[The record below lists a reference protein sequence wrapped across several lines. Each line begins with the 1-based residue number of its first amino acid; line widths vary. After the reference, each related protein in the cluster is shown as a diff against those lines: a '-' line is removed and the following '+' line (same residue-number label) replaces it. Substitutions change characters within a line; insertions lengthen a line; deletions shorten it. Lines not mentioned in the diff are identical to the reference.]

1 MITAKTLLAYLLQ
14 TATAFGTPIHTADIN
29 PEEAFCLAQNVFYEA
44 RGEDLKGQ
52 FAVASVTLNRAN
64 DPRYPDTICGVVQQ
78 SGKARDN
85 KRVCAFSWYC
95 DKTGKGR
102 EIPVRNRDGSVN
114 TRVADQF
121 QMAAEAAL
129 SVMSGSVAD
138 VTNGATHFHNRS
150 VKPSWASRMKRTVSI
165 DNHTFYKQR

>member
-14 TATAFGTPIHTADIN
+14 AATVFGTPIQTADIN

-44 RGEDLKGQ
+44 RGEDINGQ

-78 SGKARDN
+78 SGKTRDN

-95 DKTGKGR
+95 EQTRVGR
-102 EIPVRNRDGSVN
+102 EIPVRNRDGSINEKVIDQF
-114 TRVADQF
+114 RVAS
-121 QMAAEAAL
+121 EVAL
-129 SVMSGSVAD
+129 SVMSGSVTD
-138 VTNGATHFHNRS
+138 HSRGATHFHNPS
-150 VKPSWASRMKRTVSI
+150 VKPSWAHRMTRTIVI
-165 DNHTFYKQR
+165 GNHTFYRQR